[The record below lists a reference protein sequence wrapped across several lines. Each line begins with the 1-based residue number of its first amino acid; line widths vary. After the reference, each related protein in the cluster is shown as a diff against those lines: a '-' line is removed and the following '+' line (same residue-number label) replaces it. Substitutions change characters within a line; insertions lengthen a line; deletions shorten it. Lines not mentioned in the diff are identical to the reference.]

1 MIKIENLYKKYGN
14 NSVFEDFSLTLEKA
28 KITCIL
34 GESGSGKTTLLNVL
48 AGFTEYIGNVDKVK
62 CSYVFQKPCL
72 INNLTIK
79 DNLLLVNSNGNS
91 VKAMLEEMQIEDK
104 LDAYPKH
111 LSGGQAQR
119 VSLAR
124 ALLYEAQLYLMDEP
138 FVNLDLRL
146 KYSIIDFIK
155 NLVHKNGYTMLIVTH
170 DVKEAV
176 SIADRIVIIRNG
188 KIQYDIEDIN
198 EKTESEIF
206 GLMLKN

>member
-1 MIKIENLYKKYGN
+1 MIKIENLYKNYGN
-14 NSVFEDFSLTLEKA
+14 NSVFEDFSLTLEKS

-48 AGFTEYIGNVDKVK
+48 AGFTEYKGNVDKVK

-72 INNLTIK
+72 INNLTVK

-91 VKAMLEEMQIEDK
+91 VKKMLEEMQIEDK

-138 FVNLDLRL
+138 FVNLDLKL

-155 NLVHKNGYTMLIVTH
+155 NLVHKNGYTMLMVTH

>member
-1 MIKIENLYKKYGN
+1 MIKIENLYKNYGN
-14 NSVFEDFSLTLEKA
+14 NSVFEDFSLTLEKS

-48 AGFTEYIGNVDKVK
+48 AGFTEYKGNVDKVK
-62 CSYVFQKPCL
+62 CLYVFQKPCL
-72 INNLTIK
+72 INNLTVK

-138 FVNLDLRL
+138 FVNLDLKL

-155 NLVHKNGYTMLIVTH
+155 NLVHKNGYTMLMVTH

>member
-1 MIKIENLYKKYGN
+1 MIKIENLYKNYGN

-72 INNLTIK
+72 INNLTVK

-155 NLVHKNGYTMLIVTH
+155 NLVHKNGYTMLMVTH

>member
-1 MIKIENLYKKYGN
+1 MIKIENLYKNYGN
-14 NSVFEDFSLTLEKA
+14 NSVFEDFCLTLEKA

-48 AGFTEYIGNVDKVK
+48 AGFTEYKGNVDKVK

-72 INNLTIK
+72 INNLTVK

-119 VSLAR
+119 VALAR
-124 ALLYEAQLYLMDEP
+124 ALLYDAQLYLMDEP

-146 KYSIIDFIK
+146 KYSIIEFIK

>member
-1 MIKIENLYKKYGN
+1 MIKIENLYKNYGN

-72 INNLTIK
+72 INNLTVK

-146 KYSIIDFIK
+146 K
-155 NLVHKNGYTMLIVTH
+155 
-170 DVKEAV
+170 
-176 SIADRIVIIRNG
+176 
-188 KIQYDIEDIN
+188 
-198 EKTESEIF
+198 
-206 GLMLKN
+206 